1 MVCEDPP
8 DRLLRHKAVLLTIMT
23 ESDQSVAWKSV
34 GEHTRMRVSDTPL
47 SRMGILHII
56 YGAIEEPAFRLQQ
69 SSLSIFWC
77 RERFIEQAQR
87 LRRAEDGQN
96 AATTRHEQA
105 LENARFGVWKDI
117 HVPCLVWRHRYHKTL
132 HQDRDAAYVSCI
144 AFELFGP
151 MCCLHRIVLLSGTHS
166 WHGHAHVPYTAAPL
180 LAEPRSPGAA

>member
-1 MVCEDPP
+1 MWRGRALESIHVCECQIHHCPGWGYCISSTVPLKSLLFASSNHLCRSSGAARDSSN
-8 DRLLRHKAVLLTIMT
+8 RLNGFAELKMAKMLRQHAMSRHWKMRGL
-23 ESDQSVAWKSV
+23 ES
-34 GEHTRMRVSDTPL
+34 G
-47 SRMGILHII
+47 
-56 YGAIEEPAFRLQQ
+56 
-69 SSLSIFWC
+69 
-77 RERFIEQAQR
+77 
-87 LRRAEDGQN
+87 
-96 AATTRHEQA
+96 
-105 LENARFGVWKDI
+105 KDI